1 MERRASGCRVVESAT
16 DTATM
21 RTLARL
27 VIAFAL
33 ILRAVPCFGA
43 PQGSWTRQPKDSRE
57 ASDLRQYHLFVTAF
71 RAGDDAAA
79 DAIAS
84 WPNKRILAVVALLPP
99 ARLDLPAWDPPQ
111 FKAAVMLHTTAAV
124 RRLSTPDR
132 TEGALFHL
140 EVGTDVLLKGR
151 EGVRGFVAPW
161 HTAIARMLLG
171 QARLA
176 PLDAFL
182 EHAREQFPDEP
193 AIQFLSGLF
202 SEYIA
207 GPPSFEE
214 MAVPGVSLAR
224 LDQAFERMFKRRTLR
239 LNDAA
244 RWLRGGLAGD
254 PDDAEMLLHLGR
266 VEMLRG
272 HDDDALRIFRD
283 IVASPQVT
291 VDRRYLAVMFAG
303 AVHERGGRIEDAI
316 AFYRQAEVLI
326 PDAQTAPVA
335 LSETLRRAGR
345 GDESRQVL
353 NDAVGARRPAVI
365 DPWWPYF
372 LEDSRVTAGRLEKLL
387 AEARR

>member
-1 MERRASGCRVVESAT
+1 
-16 DTATM
+16 M

-27 VIAFAL
+27 VVAAAL
-33 ILRAVPCFGA
+33 MLPPLPCLGA
-43 PQGSWTRQPKDSRE
+43 PQDSWTRQPKDSQESR
-57 ASDLRQYHLFVTAF
+57 DLLRYHELVTAF

-99 ARLDLPAWDPPQ
+99 APPDFPGWDPPQ

-124 RRLSTPDR
+124 RRLNTPDR

-140 EVGTDVLLKGR
+140 EVGTDVLLRGR

-161 HTAIARMLLG
+161 HTAIARVLLG

-182 EHAREQFPDEP
+182 EHAREQFPDDP
-193 AIQFLSGLF
+193 AVQFLSGLF

-207 GPPSFEE
+207 GPSSFEE
-214 MAVPGVSLAR
+214 LAGPGVSVAKMA
-224 LDQAFERMFKRRTLR
+224 QAFERMSQRRAGR
-239 LNDAA
+239 LTDAA
-244 RWLRGGLAGD
+244 RWLRAGLEVE
-254 PDDAEMLLHLGR
+254 PDDPEMLLHLGR

-272 HDDDALRIFRD
+272 HDDNAIRLFQGI
-283 IVASPQVT
+283 IASPRVT
-291 VDRRYLAVMFAG
+291 VDLRYLAAMFAG
-303 AVHERGGRIEDAI
+303 GVHERKERLEDAI
-316 AFYRQAEVLI
+316 GAYREAAMLI
-326 PDAQTAPVA
+326 PGAQTSRIA

-353 NDAVGARRPAVI
+353 HDAVGARRPAVV

-372 LEDSRVTAGRLEKLL
+372 VEDSKVTAGRLEKLL